1 MDWLDIKEFI
11 KDTFKYVLFIAA
23 VLFIAIYVISL
34 QQIVGSSMSPTLNNG
49 DVLILNKLSPKFI
62 NLKRGDIIS
71 FYYDDSKFLVKRIIG
86 LPGEIVEIKNNQIYI
101 NNEVITDYV
110 ENIEMGDFK
119 LDEPIPQDMYF
130 VLGDNRSDSLDS
142 RDSRVGLIKKED
154 IIGKKFIRIWPIF
167 K

>member
-11 KDTFKYVLFIAA
+11 KDTIKYVLFVVIVVFVAM
-23 VLFIAIYVISL
+23 YVISL

-49 DVLILNKLSPKFI
+49 DLLILNKLSPRFI
-62 NLKRGDIIS
+62 NLKRGDIVS
-71 FYYDDSKFLVKRIIG
+71 FHYDDSKFLVKRIIG
-86 LPGEIVEIKNNQIYI
+86 LPGEYVEIKNNQIYI
-101 NNEVITDYV
+101 NNEVINDYV
-110 ENIEMGDFK
+110 ENIEMDDFK
-119 LDEPIPQDMYF
+119 LDEKIPQDAYF

-154 IIGKKFIRIWPIF
+154 IIGKKFIKIWPIF